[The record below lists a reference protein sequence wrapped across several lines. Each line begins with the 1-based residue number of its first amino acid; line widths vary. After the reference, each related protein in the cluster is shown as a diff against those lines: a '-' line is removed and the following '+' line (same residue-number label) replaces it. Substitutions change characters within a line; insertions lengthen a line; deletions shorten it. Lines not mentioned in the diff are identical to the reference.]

1 MYKLNVISLIIL
13 TTYTGATY
21 ASTPDFPQQGLPQED
36 TVVFGNVTIDKT
48 TADKM
53 TITQSSPTTQINWK
67 SFDIGQNKEVEFKQP
82 SANSVAYNRVT
93 GGNASQ
99 IQGKLTANGKV
110 YLANPNGVIITK
122 GAEINVAGLLATTK
136 DLEKISENGNSNT
149 NKFTRKLK
157 DRQVVTEGQVV
168 KEGQVINEGKI
179 KAKDFV
185 VLNGDEVINKGEI
198 DVEKNAAKNG
208 EVYLS
213 SDYNFTFTL
222 PDSGISV
229 ALEDNTVRGIVK
241 NEGSIKAGEIT
252 LSAKG
257 RNQALDSLVMNNGV
271 LEATKVSNRNGKVVL
286 SAGNVELNN
295 KSDIKGEIVTFGADV
310 TSNKELEDNIKITS
324 QTGSKVTSPKI
335 NFKGKSVNIKGDFG
349 REENRE
355 YYDDEHKKLKTEV
368 NIDVPDDE
376 NIRIADKEKEKEKE
390 KEKDK
395 DNTGTG
401 SFIQTGALSSLL
413 ANNGKVTLKGKDV
426 DISGNIKINSFRD
439 SDSLLKL
446 TNKGHIKINHA
457 DINSKG
463 RLFFIT
469 SLQNEEDFQSNITIT
484 DSKINLGNGAMG
496 LGRSV
501 NESDYDNPYQKTEG
515 SQRKK
520 FNVNMSNVE
529 FNQVDDVI
537 LAGGFEKVNLD
548 KIVATG
554 KTNFYI
560 DGGVS
565 RNRTNGEPWKYEY
578 GVLDLDKRTQLSE
591 LDQGRRRWGYYY
603 DLELDMNRAY
613 LYRFDLFAAKNTRR
627 STIKD
632 TEINI
637 SNSNINLKNG
647 FVHLLA
653 EKIKLDNSKIDITF
667 DKDNSQDTLAQTN
680 RLGMNGKVSMINS
693 HIKIVGDEKE
703 GISPTGTYAT
713 MFLIGELIGEKS
725 SIFVKSH
732 QGYTFKTDGNTK
744 IAGKYSKEDL
754 KITAINT
761 GGRAAEEVLIN
772 GALGS
777 ADNDANIAN
786 MAFTIGDS
794 ANTKTTIEN
803 ADITALAPNG
813 GTAYLSSKDVEIEVK
828 PNSNFTFFELP
839 REKNLNQ
846 TKINGASTKLS
857 ERGFARLYDKI
868 NGVRAS
874 NLSAEQLNVTDAS
887 EKIIN
892 TKLVSSLDVEKLV
905 SVAVC
910 DAGNGCEEQQFGDK
924 GNNTKVSVGELEA
937 EQ

>member
-21 ASTPDFPQQGLPQED
+21 ASTRDLPQQD
-36 TVVFGNVTIDKT
+36 RVVVGEANVSTAGNT
-48 TADKM
+48 M
-53 TITQSSPTTQINWK
+53 TIKQTTPKTQIDWY
-67 SFDIGQNKEVEFKQP
+67 SFDIGKDKEVKFEQP
-82 SANSVAYNRVT
+82 STDAVAYNRVT

-136 DLEKISENGNSNT
+136 DLEKISENGNSNG
-149 NKFTRKLK
+149 NSYQFTRKTKEGKVL
-157 DRQVVTEGQVV
+157 TEGQVV
-168 KEGQVINEGKI
+168 KEGQVINEGNI
-179 KAKDFV
+179 TAQDFV
-185 VLNGDEVINKGEI
+185 VLNGDEVINKGNI
-198 DVEKNAAKNG
+198 NVEKNATTNG
-208 EVYLS
+208 KVYLS
-213 SDYNFTFTL
+213 SGYNFTFTL
-222 PDSGISV
+222 SDSGISV
-229 ALEDNTVRGIVK
+229 ALEDNTVRGIVQ

-257 RNQALDSLVMNNGV
+257 RKEALDSLVMNNGV

-286 SAGNVELNN
+286 SADNVELNN
-295 KSDIKGEIVTFGADV
+295 ESNIKGEVVSFVADV
-310 TSNKELEDNIKITS
+310 TSNNELKDNIKITS
-324 QTGSKVTSPKI
+324 KTGSKVTSPKI
-335 NFKGKSVNIKGDFG
+335 DFKGKSVNINGNFG
-349 REENRE
+349 REDNKK
-355 YYDDEHKKLKTEV
+355 YYDDEHKTLKTEV

-376 NIRIADKEKEKEKE
+376 NIRIADQD
-390 KEKDK
+390 KDK
-395 DNTGTG
+395 TGTD
-401 SFIQTGALSSLL
+401 SFIQTEALSSLL
-413 ANNGKVTLKGKDV
+413 ANNGKVNLKGKDV
-426 DISGNIKINSFRD
+426 NISGNININSFKGT
-439 SDSLLKL
+439 DSLLKL
-446 TNKGHIKINHA
+446 TNQGHINIDHA
-457 DINSKG
+457 DIHSKG
-463 RLFFIT
+463 RLFVVT
-469 SLQNEEDFQSNITIT
+469 SLQNKEDFQSDIKIT
-484 DSKINLGNGAMG
+484 DSKINLGNGAIG

-501 NESDYDNPYQKTEG
+501 NEEDYDRWKRTET

-520 FNVNMSNVE
+520 FNVDMRNVV
-529 FNQVDDVI
+529 FNQVDDVV
-537 LAGGFEKVNLD
+537 LAGGFKKVNLD
-548 KIVATG
+548 NITATG
-554 KTNFYI
+554 QTNFYI

-565 RNRTNGEPWKYEY
+565 RNNSRYEY

-591 LDQGRRRWGYYY
+591 LDQRRRRWKYYN
-603 DLELDMNRAY
+603 DLDLDMNKAY
-613 LYRFDLFAAKNTRR
+613 WYRFDFFATKNTGR

-647 FVHLLA
+647 FMHLLA
-653 EKIKLDNSKIDITF
+653 EKINLDNSKIDITF
-667 DKDNSQDTLAQTN
+667 DKDNSQDISTQIN
-680 RLGMNGKVSMINS
+680 RLGMNGKVSMVNS
-693 HIKIVGDEKE
+693 HIKIVGDEKSD
-703 GISPTGTYAT
+703 ISPKAPYAT

-732 QGYTFKTDGNTK
+732 QGYTFRTDGDTK
-744 IAGKYSKEDL
+744 IAGKNSKDDL

-761 GGRAAEEVLIN
+761 GGRTGKEVIIN
-772 GALGS
+772 GAPGS
-777 ADNDANIAN
+777 IDNDANIAN
-786 MAFTIGDS
+786 MAFTIGDN

-813 GTAYLSSKDVEIEVK
+813 GTAYLSSKGVEIEVK
-828 PNSNFTFFELP
+828 SNSNFTFFELP
-839 REKNLNQ
+839 REKNFNQ
-846 TKINGASTKLS
+846 TKINGDSTKLS

-874 NLSAEQLNVTDAS
+874 NLSAEQLNVTDSS

>member
-13 TTYTGATY
+13 TTCSGAAY
-21 ASTPDFPQQGLPQED
+21 ASTQDFPQQD
-36 TVVFGNVTIDKT
+36 KVVLGMASVTQT
-48 TADKM
+48 ENKM
-53 TITQSSPTTQINWK
+53 TIKQETPTTQIDWH
-67 SFDIGQNKEVEFKQP
+67 SFDIGKNKEVEFKQP
-82 SANSVAYNRVT
+82 NANSVAYNRVT
-93 GGNASQ
+93 GGNASH

-110 YLANPNGVIITK
+110 YLANPNGVIITQ
-122 GAEINVAGLLATTK
+122 GAEINVAGLFATTK
-136 DLEKISENGNSNT
+136 DLEKISESGN
-149 NKFTRKLK
+149 NKFTRKLT
-157 DRQVVTEGQVV
+157 QEGQVL
-168 KEGQVINEGKI
+168 NEGKI
-179 KAKDFV
+179 TAQDFV
-185 VLNGDEVINKGEI
+185 VLNGDQVINKGEI
-198 DVEKNAAKNG
+198 NVEKNAANNG
-208 EVYLS
+208 KVYLS
-213 SDYNFTFTL
+213 SGYNFTFTL
-222 PDSGISV
+222 PDSSISV
-229 ALEDNTVRGIVK
+229 ALEDNTVQGIVK

-257 RNQALDSLVMNNGV
+257 RNQVLDSLVMNNGV
-271 LEATKVSNRNGKVVL
+271 LEATKVSKKNGKVVL
-286 SAGNVELNN
+286 SADDVQLNN
-295 KSDIKGEIVTFGADV
+295 KSDIKGDIVSFGADV
-310 TSNKELEDNIKITS
+310 TSNNELKDNIKITS
-324 QTGSKVTSPKI
+324 KTGSKVTSPKI
-335 NFKGKSVNIKGDFG
+335 DFKGKSVNINGNFG
-349 REENRE
+349 RDDSKAHYN
-355 YYDDEHKKLKTEV
+355 DEHKTLKTEV
-368 NIDVPDDE
+368 NIDVPDTE
-376 NIRIADKEKEKEKE
+376 NIRIADVEDKD
-390 KEKDK
+390 KDK

-413 ANNGKVTLKGKDV
+413 ANNGKVTLKGNNV
-426 DISGNIKINSFRD
+426 NISGRIHINSFKD
-439 SDSLLKL
+439 TDSLLKL
-446 TNKGHIKINHA
+446 TNKGHIDINNA
-457 DINSKG
+457 DIHSKG

-469 SLQNEEDFQSNITIT
+469 SLQNEKDFQSNITIT

-496 LGRSV
+496 LGRSA
-501 NESDYDNPYQKTEG
+501 NPEDYDNKYQKTEY

-520 FNVNMSNVE
+520 FDVKMSNVV
-529 FNQVDDVI
+529 FDQVDDVI

-565 RNRTNGEPWKYEY
+565 RNGRKYEY
-578 GVLDLDKRTQLSE
+578 GVLDLDERTKLSE
-591 LDQGRRRWGYYY
+591 LDQGRRRWRYYR
-603 DLELDMNRAY
+603 DLDLDMNRAY
-613 LYRFDLFAAKNTRR
+613 LYRFDLFAAKNTGR
-627 STIKD
+627 STIED

-647 FVHLLA
+647 FMHLLA

-732 QGYTFKTDGNTK
+732 QGYTFKTDGDTK
-744 IAGKYSKEDL
+744 IAGKNSKEDL

-813 GTAYLSSKDVEIEVK
+813 GTAYLSSKDVEIEVN

-874 NLSAEQLNVTDAS
+874 NLSAEQLNVTDSS

-892 TKLVSSLDVEKLV
+892 TNLVSSLDVEKLV

-910 DAGNGCEEQQFGDK
+910 DAGKGCEEQQFGDK

>member
-1 MYKLNVISLIIL
+1 
-13 TTYTGATY
+13 
-21 ASTPDFPQQGLPQED
+21 
-36 TVVFGNVTIDKT
+36 
-48 TADKM
+48 
-53 TITQSSPTTQINWK
+53 
-67 SFDIGQNKEVEFKQP
+67 
-82 SANSVAYNRVT
+82 
-93 GGNASQ
+93 
-99 IQGKLTANGKV
+99 
-110 YLANPNGVIITK
+110 
-122 GAEINVAGLLATTK
+122 
-136 DLEKISENGNSNT
+136 
-149 NKFTRKLK
+149 
-157 DRQVVTEGQVV
+157 
-168 KEGQVINEGKI
+168 
-179 KAKDFV
+179 
-185 VLNGDEVINKGEI
+185 
-198 DVEKNAAKNG
+198 
-208 EVYLS
+208 
-213 SDYNFTFTL
+213 
-222 PDSGISV
+222 
-229 ALEDNTVRGIVK
+229 
-241 NEGSIKAGEIT
+241 
-252 LSAKG
+252 
-257 RNQALDSLVMNNGV
+257 MNNGV
-271 LEATKVSNRNGKVVL
+271 LEATKVSNKNGKVVL
-286 SAGNVELNN
+286 SADNVELNN
-295 KSDIKGEIVTFGADV
+295 ESNIKGEIVTFGADV
-310 TSNKELEDNIKITS
+310 TSNKELKDNIKITS
-324 QTGSKVTSPKI
+324 KTGSKVTSPKI
-335 NFKGKSVNIKGDFG
+335 NFTGKSVNINGNFG
-349 REENRE
+349 REDSTTH
-355 YYDDEHKKLKTEV
+355 YKDEFKKLNTEV
-368 NIDVPDDE
+368 NIDVPDNE
-376 NIRIADKEKEKEKE
+376 NIRIADIE
-390 KEKDK
+390 

-401 SFIQTGALSSLL
+401 TTGTGTSSFIQTGALSSLL
-413 ANNGKVTLKGKDV
+413 ANNGKVNLKGNNV
-426 DISGNIKINSFRD
+426 NISGRIHIDSFRG

-446 TNKGHIKINHA
+446 TNKGHIDINNA
-457 DINSKG
+457 DIHSKG

-469 SLQNEEDFQSNITIT
+469 SLQNEEDFKSNITIT

-501 NESDYDNPYQKTEG
+501 DEKDYDNRWQKTEG

-520 FNVNMSNVE
+520 FDVKMSNVE

-554 KTNFYI
+554 QTNFYI

-565 RNRTNGEPWKYEY
+565 RNGRKYEY

-591 LDQGRRRWGYYY
+591 LNQGRRRWGYYY

-613 LYRFDLFAAKNTRR
+613 LYRFDLFATKNTGR

>member
-13 TTYTGATY
+13 TTCSGAAY
-21 ASTPDFPQQGLPQED
+21 ASTQGLPQEEK
-36 TVVFGNVTIDKT
+36 VVVGSATFSKT
-48 TADKM
+48 ENKM
-53 TITQSSPTTQINWK
+53 TITQNSTTTQIDWK

-82 SANSVAYNRVT
+82 GENAVAYNRVI

-99 IQGKLTANGKV
+99 IQGKLKANGKV

-136 DLEKISENGNSNT
+136 DLEKISENGNSNS
-149 NKFTRKLK
+149 NQFTRKAKEGKVL
-157 DRQVVTEGQVV
+157 TEGQVL
-168 KEGQVINEGKI
+168 NEGKI
-179 KAKDFV
+179 TAQDFV
-185 VLNGDEVINKGEI
+185 VLNGDQVINKGEI
-198 DVEKNAAKNG
+198 SSNNG
-208 EVYLS
+208 KVHLS
-213 SDYNFTFTL
+213 SGYNFTFTL
-222 PDSGISV
+222 SDSGISV
-229 ALEDNTVRGIVK
+229 ALEDNTVQGIVE

-257 RNQALDSLVMNNGV
+257 RNQALDSLVVNNGV
-271 LEATKVSNRNGKVVL
+271 LEATKVRNTNGKIVL
-286 SAGNVELNN
+286 SADEIKLND
-295 KSDIKGEIVTFGADV
+295 KSDIKGEVETLF
-310 TSNKELEDNIKITS
+310 TSNENKKLKITS

-335 NFKGKSVNIKGDFG
+335 NFTGKSVNINGNFG
-349 REENRE
+349 REDNNN
-355 YYDDEHKKLKTEV
+355 YYKDEFKTLNTEV

-376 NIRIADKEKEKEKE
+376 NIRIADQEKEKEKE
-390 KEKDK
+390 KEK
-395 DNTGTG
+395 TGTS
-401 SFIQTGALSSLL
+401 SFIQTKALSSLL
-413 ANNGKVTLKGKDV
+413 ANNGKVNLKGKDV
-426 DISGNIKINSFRD
+426 NISGNINIDSFKGT
-439 SDSLLKL
+439 DSLLKL
-446 TNKGHIKINHA
+446 TNKGHININNA
-457 DINSKG
+457 DIRSKG

-469 SLQNEEDFQSNITIT
+469 SLQNKEDFQSDITIT

-496 LGRSV
+496 LGRSADP
-501 NESDYDNPYQKTEG
+501 EDYDNPWQKTES

-520 FNVNMSNVE
+520 FNVDMRNVT
-529 FNQVDDVI
+529 FNQVDDVV

-548 KIVATG
+548 NITATG
-554 KTNFYI
+554 QTNFYI

-565 RNRTNGEPWKYEY
+565 RNRNGRGSKYEY
-578 GVLDLDKRTQLSE
+578 GVLDLDKRVQLSE
-591 LDQGRRRWGYYY
+591 LDQRRRRWGYYS
-603 DLELDMNRAY
+603 DLDLDMNRAY
-613 LYRFDLFAAKNTRR
+613 WHRFDMFASKNTGRAA
-627 STIKD
+627 IKG

-667 DKDNSQDTLAQTN
+667 DKYNSEDISTQIN
-680 RLGMNGKVSMINS
+680 RLGMNGKVSMVNS
-693 HIKIVGDEKE
+693 HIKIVGDEKSD
-703 GISPTGTYAT
+703 ISPKAPYAT

-732 QGYTFKTDGNTK
+732 QGYTFKTDGDTK
-744 IAGKYSKEDL
+744 IAGKNSKEDL

-813 GTAYLSSKDVEIEVK
+813 GTAYLSSKDVEIDVK
-828 PNSNFTFFELP
+828 PNSDFTFFELP

-910 DAGNGCEEQQFGDK
+910 DAGKGCEEQQFGDK

>member
-21 ASTPDFPQQGLPQED
+21 ASTQDLPQEGLPQHHE
-36 TVVFGNVTIDKT
+36 TVFGTVTIEK

-53 TITQSSPTTQINWK
+53 TIKQETPTTQINWK
-67 SFDIGQNKEVEFKQP
+67 SFDIGKDKEVKFEQP
-82 SANSVAYNRVT
+82 STSSVAYNRVT

-110 YLANPNGVIITK
+110 YLANPNGVIITQ
-122 GAEINVAGLLATTK
+122 GAEINVAGLFATTK
-136 DLEKISENGNSNT
+136 DLERISENGNS

-157 DRQVVTEGQVV
+157 DRQELKEGQVV
-168 KEGQVINEGKI
+168 KEGQVINEGEI

-185 VLNGDEVINKGEI
+185 VLNGDEVINKGKI
-198 DVEKNAAKNG
+198 DATNG
-208 EVYLS
+208 KVYLS
-213 SDYNFTFTL
+213 SGDNFTFTLL

-229 ALEDNTVRGIVK
+229 ALEDNTVRGIVQ

-257 RNQALDSLVMNNGV
+257 RKQALDSLVVNNGV
-271 LEATKVSNRNGKVVL
+271 LEATKVSNRKGKIVL
-286 SAGNVELNN
+286 SADDVQLNS
-295 KSDIKGEIVTFGADV
+295 KSNIKGEIVNFGTEV
-310 TSNKELEDNIKITS
+310 TSNNELKDNIKITS

-335 NFKGKSVNIKGDFG
+335 NFKGKSVNINGNFG
-349 REENRE
+349 REDSRTHYNEER
-355 YYDDEHKKLKTEV
+355 KTLKTEV
-368 NIDVPDDE
+368 NIDVPDNE
-376 NIRIADKEKEKEKE
+376 NIRIANIED
-390 KEKDK
+390 KDK
-395 DNTGTG
+395 DKDKTGTS
-401 SFIQTGALSSLL
+401 SFIQTKALSSLL
-413 ANNGKVTLKGKDV
+413 ANNGKVNLKGKDV
-426 DISGNIKINSFRD
+426 NISGNINIDSFKGT
-439 SDSLLKL
+439 DSLLKL
-446 TNKGHIKINHA
+446 TNKGHININNA
-457 DINSKG
+457 DIRSKG

-469 SLQNEEDFQSNITIT
+469 SLQNKEDFQSDITIT

-496 LGRSV
+496 LGRSADP
-501 NESDYDNPYQKTEG
+501 EDYDNPWQKTES

-520 FNVNMSNVE
+520 FNVDMRNVT
-529 FNQVDDVI
+529 FNQVDDVV

-548 KIVATG
+548 NITATG
-554 KTNFYI
+554 QTNFYI

-565 RNRTNGEPWKYEY
+565 RNRNGRGSKYEY
-578 GVLDLDKRTQLSE
+578 GVLDLDKRVQLSE
-591 LDQGRRRWGYYY
+591 LDQRRRRWGYYS
-603 DLELDMNRAY
+603 DLDLDMNRAY
-613 LYRFDLFAAKNTRR
+613 WHRFDMFASKNTGRAA
-627 STIKD
+627 IKG

-637 SNSNINLKNG
+637 SNSNINLENG

-667 DKDNSQDTLAQTN
+667 DKYNSEDISTQIN
-680 RLGMNGKVSMINS
+680 RLGMNGKVSMVNS
-693 HIKIVGDEKE
+693 HIKIVGDEKSD
-703 GISPTGTYAT
+703 ISPKAPYAT

-732 QGYTFKTDGNTK
+732 QGYTFRTDGDTK
-744 IAGKYSKEDL
+744 IAGKNSKDDL

-761 GGRAAEEVLIN
+761 GGRTGKEVIIN
-772 GALGS
+772 GAPGS
-777 ADNDANIAN
+777 IDNDANIAN
-786 MAFTIGDS
+786 MAFTIGDN

-813 GTAYLSSKDVEIEVK
+813 GTAYLSSKGVEIEVK
-828 PNSNFTFFELP
+828 SNSNFTFFELP
-839 REKNLNQ
+839 REKNFNQ
-846 TKINGASTKLS
+846 TKINGDSTKLS

-868 NGVRAS
+868 NGVRAT
-874 NLSAEQLNVTDAS
+874 NLSAEQLNVTDSS

-892 TKLVSSLDVEKLV
+892 TNLVSSLDVEKLV

-910 DAGNGCEEQQFGDK
+910 DAGKGCEEQQFGDK

>member
-21 ASTPDFPQQGLPQED
+21 ASAQDLPQEEN
-36 TVVFGNVTIDKT
+36 VVFGTVNIEK

-53 TITQSSPTTQINWK
+53 TIKQETNKAQINWK
-67 SFDIGQNKEVEFKQP
+67 SFDIGKNKEVEFKQP
-82 SANSVAYNRVT
+82 NENSVAYNRVT

-99 IQGKLTANGKV
+99 IQGKLKANGKV

-136 DLEKISENGNSNT
+136 DLEQISENGNSNT
-149 NKFTRKLK
+149 NTNTNTNTNKFTRKAK
-157 DRQVVTEGQVV
+157 EGKVLT
-168 KEGQVINEGKI
+168 EGQVINEGEI
-179 KAKDFV
+179 KAQDFV
-185 VLNGDEVINKGEI
+185 VLNGDQVINKGEI
-198 DVEKNAAKNG
+198 SSNNG
-208 EVYLS
+208 KVHLS
-213 SDYNFTFTL
+213 SGYNFTFTL
-222 PDSGISV
+222 SDSGISV
-229 ALEDNTVRGIVK
+229 ALEDNTVQGIVE

-257 RNQALDSLVMNNGV
+257 RKQALDSLVVNNGV
-271 LEATKVSNRNGKVVL
+271 LEATKVRNTNGKIVL
-286 SAGNVELNN
+286 SADNVQLNN
-295 KSDIKGEIVTFGADV
+295 ESNIKGEIVSFGADV
-310 TSNKELEDNIKITS
+310 TSNNELKDNIKITS
-324 QTGSKVTSPKI
+324 KTGSKVTSPKI
-335 NFKGKSVNIKGDFG
+335 DFKGKSVNINGNFG
-349 REENRE
+349 REDSTTH
-355 YYDDEHKKLKTEV
+355 YKDEQLKTEV
-368 NIDVPDDE
+368 NIDVPDTE
-376 NIRIADKEKEKEKE
+376 NIRIAD
-390 KEKDK
+390 DK

-401 SFIQTGALSSLL
+401 SFIQTKALSSLL

-426 DISGNIKINSFRD
+426 NISGRIHIDSFRGT
-439 SDSLLKL
+439 DSLLKL
-446 TNKGHIKINHA
+446 TNQGHINIDHA
-457 DINSKG
+457 DIHSKG
-463 RLFFIT
+463 RLFVVT
-469 SLQNEEDFQSNITIT
+469 SLQNKEDFKSDIKIT
-484 DSKINLGNGAMG
+484 DSKINLGNGAIG
-496 LGRSV
+496 LGRSAD
-501 NESDYDNPYQKTEG
+501 EGDYDNKYQKTER

-520 FNVNMSNVE
+520 FNVDMRNVV
-529 FNQVDDVI
+529 FNQVDEVI
-537 LAGGFEKVNLD
+537 LVGGFKNVNLD
-548 KIVATG
+548 NITATG
-554 KTNFYI
+554 QTNFYI
-560 DGGVS
+560 DGGIY
-565 RNRTNGEPWKYEY
+565 RNINGKSSKYAY
-578 GVLDLDKRTQLSE
+578 GVLDLDHRTQLSE
-591 LDQGRRRWGYYY
+591 LDQRRRRWKYYY
-603 DLELDMNRAY
+603 NLEPDMNRAY
-613 LYRFDLFAAKNTRR
+613 WYRFDMFATKNTGR

-667 DKDNSQDTLAQTN
+667 DKQDIATQIN
-680 RLGMNGKVSMINS
+680 RLGMNGKVSMVNS
-693 HIKIVGDEKE
+693 HIKIVGDEKSD
-703 GISPTGTYAT
+703 ISPKAPYAT

-732 QGYTFKTDGNTK
+732 QGYTFRTDGDTK
-744 IAGKYSKEDL
+744 IAGKNSKDDL

-761 GGRAAEEVLIN
+761 GGRAGEEVIIN
-772 GALGS
+772 GAPGS
-777 ADNDANIAN
+777 IDNDANIAN
-786 MAFTIGDS
+786 MAFTIGDN
-794 ANTKTTIEN
+794 ADTKTTIEN

-813 GTAYLSSKDVEIEVK
+813 GTAYLSSKGVEIEVK
-828 PNSNFTFFELP
+828 SNSNFTFFELP
-839 REKNLNQ
+839 REKNFNQ

-874 NLSAEQLNVTDAS
+874 NLSAEQLNVTDSS

>member
-21 ASTPDFPQQGLPQED
+21 ASTPDLPQEGK
-36 TVVFGNVTIDKT
+36 VVVGEATFSHTEN
-48 TADKM
+48 KM
-53 TITQSSPTTQINWK
+53 TITQNSTTTQIDWK

-82 SANSVAYNRVT
+82 GENAVAYNRVI

-99 IQGKLTANGKV
+99 IQGKLKANGKV
-110 YLANPNGVIITK
+110 YLANPNGVIITQ
-122 GAEINVAGLLATTK
+122 GAEINVAGLFATTK
-136 DLEKISENGNSNT
+136 DLERISENGNQ
-149 NKFTRKLK
+149 FILK
-157 DRQVVTEGQVV
+157 AKDGRVL
-168 KEGQVINEGKI
+168 KEGKVLNQGKVLNEGKI
-179 KAKDFV
+179 TAKDFV

-198 DVEKNAAKNG
+198 DATNG
-208 EVYLS
+208 KVYLS
-213 SDYNFTFTL
+213 SGDNFTFTL
-222 PDSGISV
+222 PDSVISV
-229 ALEDNTVRGIVK
+229 ALEDNTVRGIVQ
-241 NEGSIKAGEIT
+241 NEGIIKAGDIT
-252 LSAKG
+252 LNAKG
-257 RNQALDSLVMNNGV
+257 RNQALDSLVVNNGV

-286 SAGNVELNN
+286 SADNVELNN
-295 KSDIKGEIVTFGADV
+295 ESNIKGEVVSFVADV
-310 TSNKELEDNIKITS
+310 TSNNELKDNIKITS
-324 QTGSKVTSPKI
+324 KTGSKVTSPQI
-335 NFKGKSVNIKGDFG
+335 NFKGKSVNINGNFG
-349 REENRE
+349 REDSTK
-355 YYDDEHKKLKTEV
+355 YYSDEHKTLNTEV
-368 NIDVPDDE
+368 NIDVPNTE
-376 NIRIADKEKEKEKE
+376 NIRIADIA
-390 KEKDK
+390 DK
-395 DNTGTG
+395 NNASTG
-401 SFIQTGALSSLL
+401 SFIQTEALSSLL
-413 ANNGKVTLKGKDV
+413 ANNGKVNLKGNEV
-426 DISGNIKINSFRD
+426 NISGNINIDSFRGT
-439 SDSLLKL
+439 DSLLKL
-446 TNKGHIKINHA
+446 TNQGHINIDHA
-457 DINSKG
+457 DIHSKY
-463 RLFFIT
+463 RLFVVT
-469 SLQNEEDFQSNITIT
+469 SLQNEEDFKSNIKIT

-501 NESDYDNPYQKTEG
+501 NEDDYDRWKRTET

-520 FNVNMSNVE
+520 FNVDMRNVV
-529 FNQVDDVI
+529 FNQVDDVV
-537 LAGGFEKVNLD
+537 LAGGFEKVNLNN
-548 KIVATG
+548 IAATG
-554 KTNFYI
+554 QTNFYI

-565 RNRTNGEPWKYEY
+565 RNNSRYEY

-591 LDQGRRRWGYYY
+591 LDQRRRRWKYYY
-603 DLELDMNRAY
+603 NLDLDMNKAY
-613 LYRFDLFAAKNTRR
+613 WHRFDMFATKNTGRAA
-627 STIKD
+627 IKG

-667 DKDNSQDTLAQTN
+667 DKYNSEDISTQIN
-680 RLGMNGKVSMINS
+680 RLGMNGKVSMVNS
-693 HIKIVGDEKE
+693 HIKIVGDEKSD
-703 GISPTGTYAT
+703 ISPKAPYAT

-732 QGYTFKTDGNTK
+732 QGYTFRTDGDTK
-744 IAGKYSKEDL
+744 IAGKNSKDDL

-761 GGRAAEEVLIN
+761 GGRTGKEVIIN
-772 GALGS
+772 GAPGS
-777 ADNDANIAN
+777 IDNDANIAN
-786 MAFTIGDS
+786 MAFTIGDN

-813 GTAYLSSKDVEIEVK
+813 GTAYLSSKGVEIEVK
-828 PNSNFTFFELP
+828 SNSNFTFFELP
-839 REKNLNQ
+839 REKNFNQ

-874 NLSAEQLNVTDAS
+874 NLSAEQLNVTDSS

>member
-21 ASTPDFPQQGLPQED
+21 ASTRDLPQQD
-36 TVVFGNVTIDKT
+36 RVVVGEANVSTAGNT
-48 TADKM
+48 M
-53 TITQSSPTTQINWK
+53 TIKQTTPKTQIDWY
-67 SFDIGQNKEVEFKQP
+67 SFDIGKDKEVKFEQP
-82 SANSVAYNRVT
+82 STDAVAYNRVT

-136 DLEKISENGNSNT
+136 DLEKISENGNSYQ
-149 NKFTRKLK
+149 FTRKTKEGKVL
-157 DRQVVTEGQVV
+157 TEGQVV
-168 KEGQVINEGKI
+168 KEGQVINEGNI
-179 KAKDFV
+179 TAQDFV
-185 VLNGDEVINKGEI
+185 VLNGDEVINKGNI
-198 DVEKNAAKNG
+198 NVEKNATTNG
-208 EVYLS
+208 KVYLS
-213 SDYNFTFTL
+213 SGYNFTFTL
-222 PDSGISV
+222 SDSGISV
-229 ALEDNTVRGIVK
+229 ALEDNTVRGIVQ

-286 SAGNVELNN
+286 SAGNVQLNN
-295 KSDIKGEIVTFGADV
+295 ESNIKGEIVSFGADV
-310 TSNKELEDNIKITS
+310 TSNNEPKNNIKITS
-324 QTGSKVTSPKI
+324 KTGSKVTSPKI
-335 NFKGKSVNIKGDFG
+335 NFTGKSVNINGDFG
-349 REENRE
+349 R
-355 YYDDEHKKLKTEV
+355 DDSKAHYNEEHKRLDTEV
-368 NIDVPDDE
+368 NIDVPDNE
-376 NIRIADKEKEKEKE
+376 NIRIADK
-390 KEKDK
+390 

-401 SFIQTGALSSLL
+401 TGTDSFIQTDALSSLL
-413 ANNGKVTLKGKDV
+413 ANNGKVNLKGNNV
-426 DISGNIKINSFRD
+426 NISGNININSFKD

-446 TNKGHIKINHA
+446 TNKGHININNA

-469 SLQNEEDFQSNITIT
+469 SLQNDVDFQSNITIT

-496 LGRSV
+496 LGRSL
-501 NESDYDNPYQKTEG
+501 NKKDCDDRWCRTESP
-515 SQRKK
+515 QRKK
-520 FNVNMSNVE
+520 FNVKMSNVE
-529 FNQVDDVI
+529 FNQVDDVVV
-537 LAGGFEKVNLD
+537 AGGFKEVNLD
-548 KIVATG
+548 RVVATG

-565 RNRTNGEPWKYEY
+565 RNGRKYEY
-578 GVLDLDKRTQLSE
+578 GVLDLDERTQLSS
-591 LDQGRRRWGYYY
+591 LDQRKRRWKYYY
-603 DLELDMNRAY
+603 NLDLDMNKAY
-613 LYRFDLFAAKNTRR
+613 WHRFDMFASKNTGR

-647 FVHLLA
+647 FMHLLA

-667 DKDNSQDTLAQTN
+667 DKDNSEDISSQIN

-693 HIKIVGDEKE
+693 HIKIVGDEKSD
-703 GISPTGTYAT
+703 ISAKAPYAT

-732 QGYTFKTDGNTK
+732 QGYTFRTDGDTK
-744 IAGKYSKEDL
+744 IAGKYSKDDL

-761 GGRAAEEVLIN
+761 GGRTGKEVIIN
-772 GALGS
+772 GAPGS
-777 ADNDANIAN
+777 IDNDANIAN
-786 MAFTIGDS
+786 MAFTIGDN

-813 GTAYLSSKDVEIEVK
+813 GTAYLSSKGVEIEVN

-839 REKNLNQ
+839 REKNFNQ

-874 NLSAEQLNVTDAS
+874 NLSAEQLNVTDSS

>member
-21 ASTPDFPQQGLPQED
+21 ASTPDLPQQGLPQQD
-36 TVVFGNVTIDKT
+36 KVVSGNVTFTT

-53 TITQSSPTTQINWK
+53 TIKQETNKAQINWK
-67 SFDIGQNKEVEFKQP
+67 SFDIGKNKEVEFKQP
-82 SANSVAYNRVT
+82 DANSVAYNRVT

-122 GAEINVAGLLATTK
+122 EAEINVAGLLATTK

-157 DRQVVTEGQVV
+157 DGQVL

-179 KAKDFV
+179 TAQDFV
-185 VLNGDEVINKGEI
+185 VLNGDQVINKGEI
-198 DVEKNAAKNG
+198 SSNNG
-208 EVYLS
+208 KVHLS
-213 SDYNFTFTL
+213 SGYNFTFTL
-222 PDSGISV
+222 SDSGISV
-229 ALEDNTVRGIVK
+229 ALEDNTVQGIVK
-241 NEGSIKAGEIT
+241 NEGMIKAGDIT
-252 LSAKG
+252 LNAKG
-257 RNQALDSLVMNNGV
+257 RKEALDSLVMNNGV
-271 LEATKVSNRNGKVVL
+271 LEATKVSNKKGKIVL
-286 SAGNVELNN
+286 SADDVQLND
-295 KSDIKGEIVTFGADV
+295 KSDIKGESETVF
-310 TSNKELEDNIKITS
+310 TSNNELEDNIKITS

-335 NFKGKSVNIKGDFG
+335 NFKGKSFNINGNFG
-349 REENRE
+349 REDNNN
-355 YYDDEHKKLKTEV
+355 YYKDEFKKLNTEV
-368 NIDVPDDE
+368 NIDVPDTE
-376 NIRIADKEKEKEKE
+376 NIRIADK
-390 KEKDK
+390 

-401 SFIQTGALSSLL
+401 TDSFIQTAALSSLL

-426 DISGNIKINSFRD
+426 NISGRIHIDSFKGT
-439 SDSLLKL
+439 DSLLKL
-446 TNKGHIKINHA
+446 TNQGHININNA
-457 DINSKG
+457 DIHSTG
-463 RLFFIT
+463 RLFVIT
-469 SLQNEEDFQSNITIT
+469 SLQNKEDFKSDITIT

-501 NESDYDNPYQKTEG
+501 NEEDLDRWRRTEG

-520 FNVNMSNVE
+520 FDVKMRNVV
-529 FNQVDDVI
+529 FNQVDDVV
-537 LAGGFEKVNLD
+537 LAGGFKEVNLD
-548 KIVATG
+548 HIVATG
-554 KTNFYI
+554 QTNFYI

-565 RNRTNGEPWKYEY
+565 RNNSKYEY
-578 GVLDLDKRTQLSE
+578 GVLDLDKRTLLSD
-591 LDQGRRRWGYYY
+591 LDQRRRRWKYY
-603 DLELDMNRAY
+603 DNLDLDMNKAY
-613 LYRFDLFAAKNTRR
+613 WHRFDMFASKNTGRAA
-627 STIKD
+627 IKD

-667 DKDNSQDTLAQTN
+667 DKDNSQDISTQIN
-680 RLGMNGKVSMINS
+680 RLGMNGKVSMVNS
-693 HIKIVGDEKE
+693 HIKIVGDEKSD
-703 GISPTGTYAT
+703 ISPKAPYAT

-732 QGYTFKTDGNTK
+732 QGYTFRTDGDTK
-744 IAGKYSKEDL
+744 IAGKNSKDDL

-761 GGRAAEEVLIN
+761 GGRTGKEVIIN
-772 GALGS
+772 GAPGS
-777 ADNDANIAN
+777 IDNDANIAN
-786 MAFTIGDS
+786 MAFTIGDN

-813 GTAYLSSKDVEIEVK
+813 GTAYLSSKGVEIEVK
-828 PNSNFTFFELP
+828 SNSNFTFFELP
-839 REKNLNQ
+839 REKNFNQ
-846 TKINGASTKLS
+846 TKINGDSTKLS

-868 NGVRAS
+868 NGVRAT
-874 NLSAEQLNVTDAS
+874 NLSAEQLNVTDSS

-892 TKLVSSLDVEKLV
+892 TNLVSSLDVEKLV

-910 DAGNGCEEQQFGDK
+910 DAGKGCEEQQFGDK

>member
-21 ASTPDFPQQGLPQED
+21 ASTQDLPQEGLPQHHE
-36 TVVFGNVTIDKT
+36 TVFGTVTIEK

-53 TITQSSPTTQINWK
+53 TIDQKTSTTQINWH
-67 SFDIGQNKEVEFKQP
+67 SFDIGKNKEVEFKQP
-82 SANSVAYNRVT
+82 TTNSVAYNRVT

-110 YLANPNGVIITK
+110 YLANPNGVIITQ
-122 GAEINVAGLLATTK
+122 GAQINVAGLLATTK
-136 DLEKISENGNSNT
+136 DLEQISESGNSYQ
-149 NKFTRKLK
+149 FTRKAK
-157 DRQVVTEGQVV
+157 DGQEL
-168 KEGQVINEGKI
+168 KEGQVLNQGKI
-179 KAKDFV
+179 TAQDFV
-185 VLNGDEVINKGEI
+185 VLNGDKVINEGEI
-198 DVEKNAAKNG
+198 SVEKNAANNG
-208 EVYLS
+208 KVYLS
-213 SDYNFTFTL
+213 SGEDFTFTL
-222 PDSGISV
+222 PDSVISV
-229 ALEDNTVRGIVK
+229 ALEDNAVQGIVK
-241 NEGSIKAGEIT
+241 NEGIIKAGEIT
-252 LSAKG
+252 LLSAKG
-257 RNQALDSLVMNNGV
+257 RKQALDSLVVNNGV
-271 LEATKVSNRNGKVVL
+271 LEATEVSNRKGKIVL
-286 SAGNVELNN
+286 SADDIQLND

-376 NIRIADKEKEKEKE
+376 NIRIADKEKEKE

-501 NESDYDNPYQKTEG
+501 NESDYDNPYQKTEE

>member
-21 ASTPDFPQQGLPQED
+21 ASTQDLPQQD
-36 TVVFGNVTIDKT
+36 KVVVGEATFSTTGNT
-48 TADKM
+48 M
-53 TITQSSPTTQINWK
+53 TINQKTPTTQIDWK
-67 SFDIGQNKEVEFKQP
+67 SFDIGKDKEVKFEQP
-82 SANSVAYNRVT
+82 NENAVAYNRVI

-136 DLEKISENGNSNT
+136 DLEKISENGNSNSYQ
-149 NKFTRKLK
+149 FTRKTK
-157 DRQVVTEGQVV
+157 EGQVV
-168 KEGQVINEGKI
+168 KNQGKI

-185 VLNGDEVINKGEI
+185 VLNGDEVINEGEI
-198 DVEKNAAKNG
+198 DATNG
-208 EVYLS
+208 KVYLS
-213 SDYNFTFTL
+213 SGYNFTFTL
-222 PDSGISV
+222 SDSGISV
-229 ALEDNTVRGIVK
+229 ALEDNTVQGIVK

-257 RNQALDSLVMNNGV
+257 RKQALDSLVMNNGV
-271 LEATKVSNRNGKVVL
+271 LEATKVSSKNGKVVL
-286 SAGNVELNN
+286 SADNVELNN
-295 KSDIKGEIVTFGADV
+295 ESNIKGEVVSFVADV
-310 TSNKELEDNIKITS
+310 TSNNELKDNIKITS

-335 NFKGKSVNIKGDFG
+335 NFKGKSVNINGNFG
-349 REENRE
+349 REDNKN
-355 YYDDEHKKLKTEV
+355 YYDDEHKTLKTEV
-368 NIDVPDDE
+368 NIDVPDNE
-376 NIRIADKEKEKEKE
+376 NIRIANIED
-390 KEKDK
+390 KDK
-395 DNTGTG
+395 DKTGTD
-401 SFIQTGALSSLL
+401 SFIQTDALSSLL

-426 DISGNIKINSFRD
+426 NISGRININSFKGT
-439 SDSLLKL
+439 DSLLKL
-446 TNKGHIKINHA
+446 TNKGHIKINNA

-469 SLQNEEDFQSNITIT
+469 SLQNEKDFQSDITIT

-496 LGRSV
+496 LGRSADPD
-501 NESDYDNPYQKTEG
+501 DYDNQWQKTERY
-515 SQRKK
+515 QRKK
-520 FNVNMSNVE
+520 FNVNMRNVV
-529 FNQVDDVI
+529 FNQVDDVV
-537 LAGGFEKVNLD
+537 LAGGFQKVNLD

-565 RNRTNGEPWKYEY
+565 RNRNGRGSKYEY
-578 GVLDLDKRTQLSE
+578 GVLDLDERTQLSS
-591 LDQGRRRWGYYY
+591 LDQGRRRWKYYY
-603 DLELDMNRAY
+603 NLDLDMNRAY
-613 LYRFDLFAAKNTRR
+613 WHRFDMFASKNTGR
-627 STIKD
+627 STIKG

-667 DKDNSQDTLAQTN
+667 DKDNSEDISSQIN
-680 RLGMNGKVSMINS
+680 RLGMNGKVSMVNS
-693 HIKIVGDEKE
+693 HIKIVGDEKSD
-703 GISPTGTYAT
+703 ISAKAPYAT

-732 QGYTFKTDGNTK
+732 QGYTFRTDGDTK
-744 IAGKYSKEDL
+744 IAGKYSKDDL

-761 GGRAAEEVLIN
+761 GGRTGKEVIIN
-772 GALGS
+772 GAPGS
-777 ADNDANIAN
+777 IDNDANIAN
-786 MAFTIGDS
+786 MAFTIGDN

-813 GTAYLSSKDVEIEVK
+813 GTAYLSSKGVEIEVN

-839 REKNLNQ
+839 REKNFNQ

-874 NLSAEQLNVTDAS
+874 NLSAEQLNVTDSS

>member
-21 ASTPDFPQQGLPQED
+21 ASTPDFPQE
-36 TVVFGNVTIDKT
+36 GNVVVGSANVS
-48 TADKM
+48 TAGNTM
-53 TITQSSPTTQINWK
+53 TIKQTTPKTQIDWQ
-67 SFDIGQNKEVEFKQP
+67 SFDIGKDKEVKFEQP
-82 SANSVAYNRVT
+82 DANSVAYNRVI

-110 YLANPNGVIITK
+110 YLANPNGVIITQ

-136 DLEKISENGNSNT
+136 DLEKISENGNGNGNGNGNSH
-149 NKFTRKLK
+149 KFTRKAK
-157 DRQVVTEGQVV
+157 NGQEL
-168 KEGQVINEGKI
+168 KEGQVINKGKI

-185 VLNGDEVINKGEI
+185 VLNGDEVINEGEI
-198 DVEKNAAKNG
+198 DATTNG
-208 EVYLS
+208 KVYLS
-213 SDYNFTFTL
+213 SGYNFTFTL
-222 PDSGISV
+222 SDSSISV
-229 ALEDNTVRGIVK
+229 ALEDNTVRSIVQ

-257 RNQALDSLVMNNGV
+257 RKEALDSLVMNNGV
-271 LEATKVSNRNGKVVL
+271 LEATKVSNKNGKVVL
-286 SAGNVELNN
+286 SADEIKLDD
-295 KSDIKGEIVTFGADV
+295 KSNIKGESEVVF
-310 TSNKELEDNIKITS
+310 TSNKELKDNIKITS

-335 NFKGKSVNIKGDFG
+335 DFKGKSVNIKGNFG
-349 REENRE
+349 REDNRE
-355 YYDDEHKKLKTEV
+355 YYNEEHKKLKTEV
-368 NIDVPDDE
+368 NIDVPDAE
-376 NIRIADKEKEKEKE
+376 NIRIADKEKEKEK
-390 KEKDK
+390 
-395 DNTGTG
+395 TGTD
-401 SFIQTGALSSLL
+401 SFIQTDALSSLL

-426 DISGNIKINSFRD
+426 NISGNIKINSFKD
-439 SDSLLKL
+439 TDSLLKL
-446 TNKGHIKINHA
+446 TNKGHIKINNA

-469 SLQNEEDFQSNITIT
+469 SLQNEKDFQSDITIT

-496 LGRSV
+496 LGRSADPK
-501 NESDYDNPYQKTEG
+501 DYDNRWQKTEG

-520 FNVNMSNVE
+520 FNVDMRNVV
-529 FNQVDDVI
+529 FNQVDEVI

-565 RNRTNGEPWKYEY
+565 RNNSKYEY
-578 GVLDLDKRTQLSE
+578 GVLDLDKRTLLSD
-591 LDQGRRRWGYYY
+591 LDQGRRRWKYY
-603 DLELDMNRAY
+603 DDLDLDMKKAY
-613 LYRFDLFAAKNTRR
+613 LDRFDLFAAKNTKR
-627 STIKD
+627 STIKG

-647 FVHLLA
+647 FMHLLA
-653 EKIKLDNSKIDITF
+653 ENIKLYNSKVDITF

-680 RLGMNGKVSMINS
+680 RLGMNGKVSMVNS

-732 QGYTFKTDGNTK
+732 QGYTFKTDGDTK
-744 IAGKYSKEDL
+744 IAGKNSKEDL

-813 GTAYLSSKDVEIEVK
+813 GTAYLSSKDVEIDVK
-828 PNSNFTFFELP
+828 PNSDFTFFELP

-910 DAGNGCEEQQFGDK
+910 DAGKGCEEQQFGDK

>member
-13 TTYTGATY
+13 TTYTGAAY
-21 ASTPDFPQQGLPQED
+21 ASTRDLPQED
-36 TVVFGNVTIDKT
+36 KVVVGKATFDKT

-53 TITQSSPTTQINWK
+53 TINQESDKVQINWK

-82 SANSVAYNRVT
+82 TTNSVAYNRVT

-99 IQGKLTANGKV
+99 IQGKLKANGKV
-110 YLANPNGVIITK
+110 YLANPNGVIITQ
-122 GAEINVAGLLATTK
+122 GAEINVTGLLATTK
-136 DLEKISENGNSNT
+136 DLEQISENGNSYQ
-149 NKFTRKLK
+149 FTRKTK
-157 DRQVVTEGQVV
+157 DGQVLTDGQVV

-179 KAKDFV
+179 TAKDFV
-185 VLNGDEVINKGEI
+185 VLNGDEVINKGNI
-198 DVEKNAAKNG
+198 DATNG
-208 EVYLS
+208 KVYLS
-213 SDYNFTFTL
+213 SGYNFTFTL
-222 PDSGISV
+222 SDSSISV
-229 ALEDNTVRGIVK
+229 ALEDNAVQSIVK

-257 RNQALDSLVMNNGV
+257 RKQALDSLVMNNGV
-271 LEATKVSNRNGKVVL
+271 LEATKVSNRNGKIVL
-286 SAGNVELNN
+286 SADDVQLNN
-295 KSDIKGEIVTFGADV
+295 KSDIKGESEVAF
-310 TSNKELEDNIKITS
+310 TSNNDKNIKITS
-324 QTGSKVTSPKI
+324 QNGSKVTSPKI
-335 NFKGKSVNIKGDFG
+335 DFKGKSVNIKGNFG
-349 REENRE
+349 REDNTT
-355 YYDDEHKKLKTEV
+355 YYNDEHKTLKTEV
-368 NIDVPDDE
+368 NIDVPDTE
-376 NIRIADKEKEKEKE
+376 NIRIADQ
-390 KEKDK
+390 DK
-395 DNTGTG
+395 DNTGTD
-401 SFIQTGALSSLL
+401 SFIQTDALSSLL

-426 DISGNIKINSFRD
+426 NISGHINIDSFKGT
-439 SDSLLKL
+439 DSLLKL
-446 TNKGHIKINHA
+446 TNKGHIDINHA
-457 DINSKG
+457 DIHSKG

-469 SLQNEEDFQSNITIT
+469 SLQNDVDFQSNITIT

-496 LGRSV
+496 LGRSAK
-501 NESDYDNPYQKTEG
+501 EDYYDNKWRKTES

-520 FNVNMSNVE
+520 FNVHMHNVV
-529 FNQVDDVI
+529 FNQVDDVV

-548 KIVATG
+548 NIVATG
-554 KTNFYI
+554 QTNFYI

-565 RNRTNGEPWKYEY
+565 RNRNGEYSKYEY

-591 LDQGRRRWGYYY
+591 LDQRRRRWGYYS
-603 DLELDMNRAY
+603 DLDLDMNRAY
-613 LYRFDLFAAKNTRR
+613 WHRFDMFASKNTGR

-667 DKDNSQDTLAQTN
+667 DKDNSQDISTQIN
-680 RLGMNGKVSMINS
+680 RLGMNGKVSMVNS
-693 HIKIVGDEKE
+693 HIKIVGDEKID
-703 GISPTGTYAT
+703 ISAKAPYAT

-732 QGYTFKTDGNTK
+732 QGYTFRTDGDTK
-744 IAGKYSKEDL
+744 IAGKNSKDDL

-761 GGRAAEEVLIN
+761 GGRTGEEVIIN
-772 GALGS
+772 GAPGS
-777 ADNDANIAN
+777 IDNDANIAN
-786 MAFTIGDS
+786 MAFTIGDN

-813 GTAYLSSKDVEIEVK
+813 GTAYLSSKGVEIEVK
-828 PNSNFTFFELP
+828 SNSNFTFFELP
-839 REKNLNQ
+839 REKNFNQ
-846 TKINGASTKLS
+846 TKINGDSTKLS

-892 TKLVSSLDVEKLV
+892 TNLVSSLDVEKLV

-910 DAGNGCEEQQFGDK
+910 DAGKGCEEQQFGDK

>member
-21 ASTPDFPQQGLPQED
+21 ASTQGLPQDHE
-36 TVVFGNVTIDKT
+36 VVVGEADFSQ

-53 TITQSSPTTQINWK
+53 TITQKKPTTQINWK
-67 SFDIGQNKEVEFKQP
+67 SFDIGKDKEVQFIQP
-82 SANSVAYNRVT
+82 SEHAVAYNRVI

-110 YLANPNGVIITK
+110 YLANPNGVIITQ

-136 DLEKISENGNSNT
+136 DLEKISENGNGNGNSH
-149 NKFTRKLK
+149 KFTRKAK
-157 DRQVVTEGQVV
+157 NGQEL
-168 KEGQVINEGKI
+168 KEGQVINKGKI

-185 VLNGDEVINKGEI
+185 VLNGDEVINEGEI
-198 DVEKNAAKNG
+198 DATTNG
-208 EVYLS
+208 KVYLS
-213 SDYNFTFTL
+213 SGYNFTFTL
-222 PDSGISV
+222 SDSSISV
-229 ALEDNTVRGIVK
+229 ALEDNTVRSIVQ

-257 RNQALDSLVMNNGV
+257 RKEALDSLVMNNGV
-271 LEATKVSNRNGKVVL
+271 LEATKVSNKNGKVML
-286 SAGNVELNN
+286 SADEIKLDD
-295 KSDIKGEIVTFGADV
+295 KSNIKGESEVVF
-310 TSNKELEDNIKITS
+310 TSNKELKDNIKITS

-335 NFKGKSVNIKGDFG
+335 DFKGKSVNIKGNFG
-349 REENRE
+349 REDNRE
-355 YYDDEHKKLKTEV
+355 YYNEEHKKLKTEV
-368 NIDVPDDE
+368 NIDVPDAE

-390 KEKDK
+390 KEK
-395 DNTGTG
+395 TGTD
-401 SFIQTGALSSLL
+401 SFIQTEALSSLL

-426 DISGNIKINSFRD
+426 NISGNINIDSFKET
-439 SDSLLKL
+439 DSLLKL
-446 TNKGHIKINHA
+446 TNKGDININHA
-457 DINSKG
+457 DIHSKG

-469 SLQNEEDFQSNITIT
+469 SLQNEEDFKSNITIT

-496 LGRSV
+496 LGRSAK
-501 NESDYDNPYQKTEG
+501 EEYYDNKWQKTER

-520 FNVNMSNVE
+520 FNVNMRNVV
-529 FNQVDDVI
+529 FDQVDDVVV
-537 LAGGFEKVNLD
+537 AGGFEKVNLD
-548 KIVATG
+548 NIVATG

-565 RNRTNGEPWKYEY
+565 RNKRNGESWKYEY
-578 GVLDLDKRTQLSE
+578 GVLDLDERTQLSS
-591 LDQGRRRWGYYY
+591 LDQRKRRWKYYY
-603 DLELDMNRAY
+603 NLDLDMNRAY
-613 LYRFDLFAAKNTRR
+613 WHRFDMFASKNTGR
-627 STIKD
+627 STIKG

-653 EKIKLDNSKIDITF
+653 EKINLDKSKIDITF
-667 DKDNSQDTLAQTN
+667 DKDNSEDISSQIN
-680 RLGMNGKVSMINS
+680 RLGMNGKVSMVNS
-693 HIKIVGDEKE
+693 HIKIVGDEKSD
-703 GISPTGTYAT
+703 ISAKAPYAT

-732 QGYTFKTDGNTK
+732 QGYTFRTDGDTK
-744 IAGKYSKEDL
+744 IAGKYSKDDL

-761 GGRAAEEVLIN
+761 GGRTGKEVIIN
-772 GALGS
+772 GAPGS
-777 ADNDANIAN
+777 IDNDANIAN
-786 MAFTIGDS
+786 MAFTIGDN
-794 ANTKTTIEN
+794 ADTKTTIEN

-813 GTAYLSSKDVEIEVK
+813 GTAYLSSKGVEIEVN

-839 REKNLNQ
+839 REKNFNQ
-846 TKINGASTKLS
+846 TKINGDSTKLS

>member
-21 ASTPDFPQQGLPQED
+21 ASTPDLPQNHKIITGD
-36 TVVFGNVTIDKT
+36 ATFSQTGN
-48 TADKM
+48 KM
-53 TITQSSPTTQINWK
+53 TIDQKTSTTQIDWE
-67 SFDIGQNKEVEFKQP
+67 SFNIGTNKEVEFKQP
-82 SANSVAYNRVT
+82 NANSVAYNRVT

-157 DRQVVTEGQVV
+157 DGQVV
-168 KEGQVINEGKI
+168 KDGQVINEGEI

-198 DVEKNAAKNG
+198 DATNG
-208 EVYLS
+208 KVYLS
-213 SDYNFTFTL
+213 SGDNFTFTL
-222 PDSGISV
+222 PDSVISV
-229 ALEDNTVRGIVK
+229 ALEDNTVQGIVENEGIVK

-257 RNQALDSLVMNNGV
+257 RKQALDSLVVNNGV
-271 LEATKVSNRNGKVVL
+271 LEATKVSNRKGKIVL
-286 SAGNVELNN
+286 SADDVQLNN
-295 KSDIKGEIVTFGADV
+295 NSDIKGEIVNFGTEV
-310 TSNKELEDNIKITS
+310 TSNEDKKLKITS
-324 QTGSKVTSPKI
+324 QTGSKVTSPQI
-335 NFKGKSVNIKGDFG
+335 NFKGKSVNINGNFG
-349 REENRE
+349 RENSGTH
-355 YYDDEHKKLKTEV
+355 YNDEHKTLKTEV
-368 NIDVPDDE
+368 NIDVPDTE
-376 NIRIADKEKEKEKE
+376 NIRIAD
-390 KEKDK
+390 DK
-395 DNTGTG
+395 DDTGTD
-401 SFIQTGALSSLL
+401 SFIQTEALSSLL

-426 DISGNIKINSFRD
+426 NISGRIHIDSFRGT
-439 SDSLLKL
+439 DSLLKL
-446 TNKGHIKINHA
+446 TNQGHINIDHA
-457 DINSKG
+457 DIHSKG
-463 RLFFIT
+463 RLFVVT
-469 SLQNEEDFQSNITIT
+469 SLQNKEDFKSDIKIT

-496 LGRSV
+496 LGRSAKD
-501 NESDYDNPYQKTEG
+501 EYYDNKYRKTEE

-520 FNVNMSNVE
+520 FNVNMRNVV
-529 FNQVDDVI
+529 FDQVDEVI
-537 LAGGFEKVNLD
+537 LVGGFKNVNLD
-548 KIVATG
+548 NITATG
-554 KTNFYI
+554 QTNFYI
-560 DGGVS
+560 DGGIS
-565 RNRTNGEPWKYEY
+565 RNRNGVSSKYEY
-578 GVLDLDKRTQLSE
+578 GVLDLDHRTQLSE
-591 LDQGRRRWGYYY
+591 LDQGRRRWKYYRKSY
-603 DLELDMNRAY
+603 TEDLELDMNRAY
-613 LYRFDLFAAKNTRR
+613 WYRFDMFATKNTGR

-667 DKDNSQDTLAQTN
+667 DKQDIATQIN
-680 RLGMNGKVSMINS
+680 RLGMNGKVSMVNS
-693 HIKIVGDEKE
+693 HIKIVGDEKSD
-703 GISPTGTYAT
+703 ISPKAPYAT

-732 QGYTFKTDGNTK
+732 QGYTFRTDGDTK
-744 IAGKYSKEDL
+744 IAGKNSKDDL

-761 GGRAAEEVLIN
+761 GGRTGKEVIIN
-772 GALGS
+772 GAPGS
-777 ADNDANIAN
+777 IDNDANIAN
-786 MAFTIGDS
+786 MAFTIGDN
-794 ANTKTTIEN
+794 ADTKTTIEN

-813 GTAYLSSKDVEIEVK
+813 GTAYLSSKGVEIEVK
-828 PNSNFTFFELP
+828 SNSNFTFFELP
-839 REKNLNQ
+839 REKNFNQ

-868 NGVRAS
+868 NGVRAT

-892 TKLVSSLDVEKLV
+892 TNLVSSLDVEKLV

-910 DAGNGCEEQQFGDK
+910 DAGKGCEEQQFGDK

-937 EQ
+937 GQ

>member
-21 ASTPDFPQQGLPQED
+21 ASTPDLPQQGLPQQD
-36 TVVFGNVTIDKT
+36 KVVSGNVTFTT

-53 TITQSSPTTQINWK
+53 TIKQETNKAQINWK
-67 SFDIGQNKEVEFKQP
+67 SFDIGKNKEVEFKQP
-82 SANSVAYNRVT
+82 DANSVAYNRVT

-110 YLANPNGVIITK
+110 YLANPNGVIITE

-136 DLEKISENGNSNT
+136 DLERISENGNSN
-149 NKFTRKLK
+149 KFTRKAKEGKEL
-157 DRQVVTEGQVV
+157 TEGQVL
-168 KEGQVINEGKI
+168 NEGKI
-179 KAKDFV
+179 TAKDFV
-185 VLNGDEVINKGEI
+185 VLNGDEVINKGNI
-198 DVEKNAAKNG
+198 NVEKNSTING

-213 SDYNFTFTL
+213 SSNNFTFTL
-222 PDSGISV
+222 SDSGISV

-241 NEGSIKAGEIT
+241 NEGIIKAEDIT
-252 LSAKG
+252 LNAKG
-257 RNQALDSLVMNNGV
+257 RKEALDSLVVNNGV
-271 LEATKVSNRNGKVVL
+271 LEATKVSSKNGKVVL
-286 SAGNVELNN
+286 SADNVELNN
-295 KSDIKGEIVTFGADV
+295 ESDIKGEIVSFGADV
-310 TSNKELEDNIKITS
+310 TSNNELQNKIKITS

-335 NFKGKSVNIKGDFG
+335 NFKGKSVNINGNFG
-349 REENRE
+349 REDSTK
-355 YYDDEHKKLKTEV
+355 YYSDEHKTLNTEV
-368 NIDVPDDE
+368 NIDVPNTE
-376 NIRIADKEKEKEKE
+376 NIQIADK
-390 KEKDK
+390 
-395 DNTGTG
+395 DNAGTD

-413 ANNGKVTLKGKDV
+413 ANNGKVNLKGNEV
-426 DISGNIKINSFRD
+426 NISGNINIDSFKG

-446 TNKGHIKINHA
+446 TNQGHINIDHA
-457 DINSKG
+457 DIHSTG
-463 RLFFIT
+463 RLFVVT
-469 SLQNEEDFQSNITIT
+469 SLQNKEDFKSDIKIT
-484 DSKINLGNGAMG
+484 DSKINLGNGAIG
-496 LGRSV
+496 LGRSHKD
-501 NESDYDNPYQKTEG
+501 EYYDGDRWKRAET

-520 FNVNMSNVE
+520 FNVDMRNVV
-529 FNQVDDVI
+529 FNQVDEVI
-537 LAGGFEKVNLD
+537 LAGGFKKVNLD
-548 KIVATG
+548 KVVATG
-554 KTNFYI
+554 QTNFYI

-565 RNRTNGEPWKYEY
+565 RNNSKYEY

-591 LDQGRRRWGYYY
+591 LDQRRRRWGYYG
-603 DLELDMNRAY
+603 DLDLDMNKAY
-613 LYRFDLFAAKNTRR
+613 LYRFDLFAKNNSGR

-637 SNSNINLKNG
+637 SNSTINLKNG

-732 QGYTFKTDGNTK
+732 QGYTFKTDGDTK
-744 IAGKYSKEDL
+744 IAGKNSKEDL

-828 PNSNFTFFELP
+828 SNSNFTFFELP

-846 TKINGASTKLS
+846 TKIKGASTKLS
-857 ERGFARLYDKI
+857 ERSFARLYDKI

-874 NLSAEQLNVTDAS
+874 NLSAEQLNVTDSS

-892 TKLVSSLDVEKLV
+892 TNLVSSLDVEKLV

-910 DAGNGCEEQQFGDK
+910 DGGNSCEEQQLGDK

-937 EQ
+937 GQ

>member
-21 ASTPDFPQQGLPQED
+21 ASTPDLPQNHE
-36 TVVFGNVTIDKT
+36 VVVGQASVST
-48 TADKM
+48 TENKM
-53 TITQSSPTTQINWK
+53 TITQSTSTTQINWG
-67 SFDIGQNKEVEFKQP
+67 SFNIGQKKEVEFKQP
-82 SANSVAYNRVT
+82 SPNAVAYNRVT

-136 DLEKISENGNSNT
+136 DLENISENI
-149 NKFTRKLK
+149 NKFTRKAKEGKVL
-157 DRQVVTEGQVV
+157 TEG
-168 KEGQVINEGKI
+168 KVINEGEI

-198 DVEKNAAKNG
+198 DVEKNAVKNG

-213 SDYNFTFTL
+213 SSDNFTFTL
-222 PDSGISV
+222 SDSGISV
-229 ALEDNTVRGIVK
+229 ALEDNTVQGIVK

-257 RNQALDSLVMNNGV
+257 RKQALDSLVMNNGV
-271 LEATKVSNRNGKVVL
+271 LEATKVSNKNGKVVL

-295 KSDIKGEIVTFGADV
+295 KSDIKGEVVSFVADV
-310 TSNKELEDNIKITS
+310 TSNNELKDNIKITS
-324 QTGSKVTSPKI
+324 KTGSKVTSPKI
-335 NFKGKSVNIKGDFG
+335 NFTGKSVNIKGDFG
-349 REENRE
+349 RDDGTKHYE
-355 YYDDEHKKLKTEV
+355 DEHKRLKTEV
-368 NIDVPDDE
+368 NIDVPNTE
-376 NIRIADKEKEKEKE
+376 NIRIADKEKEK
-390 KEKDK
+390 DK
-395 DNTGTG
+395 TGTG
-401 SFIQTGALSSLL
+401 TSSFIQTDALSSLL
-413 ANNGKVTLKGKDV
+413 ANNGKVNLKGNEV
-426 DISGNIKINSFRD
+426 NISGHININSFRG

-446 TNKGHIKINHA
+446 TNQGHININHA
-457 DINSKG
+457 DIHSTG

-469 SLQNEEDFQSNITIT
+469 SLQNEKDFQSDITIT

-496 LGRSV
+496 LGRSI
-501 NESDYDNPYQKTEG
+501 NKDNCDHPRWCRTEIT
-515 SQRKK
+515 QRKK
-520 FNVNMSNVE
+520 FDVHMRNVV
-529 FNQVDDVI
+529 FDQVDDVVV
-537 LAGGFEKVNLD
+537 AGGFKKVNLD
-548 KIVATG
+548 HIVATG
-554 KTNFYI
+554 QTNFYI

-565 RNRTNGEPWKYEY
+565 RNNSRYEY

-591 LDQGRRRWGYYY
+591 LDQRKRRWKYYN
-603 DLELDMNRAY
+603 DLDLDMNKAY
-613 LYRFDLFAAKNTRR
+613 WHRFDMFATKNTGR
-627 STIKD
+627 TAIKD

-653 EKIKLDNSKIDITF
+653 EKINLDKSKIDITF
-667 DKDNSQDTLAQTN
+667 DKDNSEDISTQIN
-680 RLGMNGKVSMINS
+680 RLGMNGKVSMVNS
-693 HIKIVGDEKE
+693 HIKIVGDEKSD
-703 GISPTGTYAT
+703 ISAKAPYAT

-732 QGYTFKTDGNTK
+732 QGYTFRTDGDTK
-744 IAGKYSKEDL
+744 IAGKYSKDDL

-761 GGRAAEEVLIN
+761 GGRTGKEVIIN
-772 GALGS
+772 GAPGS
-777 ADNDANIAN
+777 IDNDANIAN
-786 MAFTIGDS
+786 MAFTIGDN

-813 GTAYLSSKDVEIEVK
+813 GTAYLSSKGVEIEVK
-828 PNSNFTFFELP
+828 SNSNFTFFELP
-839 REKNLNQ
+839 REKNFNQ
-846 TKINGASTKLS
+846 TKINGDSTKLS
-857 ERGFARLYDKI
+857 ERSFARLYDKI

-874 NLSAEQLNVTDAS
+874 NLSAEQLNVTDSS

-924 GNNTKVSVGELEA
+924 GNNTKVSVGELET

>member
-21 ASTPDFPQQGLPQED
+21 ASTRDLPQEGLPQNHK
-36 TVVFGNVTIDKT
+36 VVVGEADFSQ

-53 TITQSSPTTQINWK
+53 TITQKKPTTQIEWH
-67 SFDIGQNKEVEFKQP
+67 SFDIGKNKEVEFIQP
-82 SANSVAYNRVT
+82 SEHAVAYNRVI

-99 IQGKLTANGKV
+99 IQGKLKANGKV

-122 GAEINVAGLLATTK
+122 EAEINVAGLFATTK
-136 DLEKISENGNSNT
+136 DLEQISEKGNGNSNSYQ
-149 NKFTRKLK
+149 FTRKTK
-157 DRQVVTEGQVV
+157 DGQVPKEGQVVTEGQV
-168 KEGQVINEGKI
+168 INKGKI

-185 VLNGDEVINKGEI
+185 VLNGDEVINEGEI
-198 DVEKNAAKNG
+198 DATNNG
-208 EVYLS
+208 KVYLS
-213 SDYNFTFTL
+213 SGDNFTFTLL

-229 ALEDNTVRGIVK
+229 ALEDNAVRGIVK
-241 NEGSIKAGEIT
+241 NEGIIKAGDIT
-252 LSAKG
+252 LNAKG
-257 RNQALDSLVMNNGV
+257 RNQALDSLVVNNGV

-310 TSNKELEDNIKITS
+310 TSNKELKDNIKITS

-335 NFKGKSVNIKGDFG
+335 DFKGKSVNINGNFG
-349 REENRE
+349 RDDGTKH
-355 YYDDEHKKLKTEV
+355 YSDEHKRLNTEV
-368 NIDVPDDE
+368 NIDVPDNE
-376 NIRIADKEKEKEKE
+376 NIRIAEKEKE

-395 DNTGTG
+395 TGTG
-401 SFIQTGALSSLL
+401 SFIQTDALSSLL
-413 ANNGKVTLKGKDV
+413 ANNGKVNLKGKDV
-426 DISGNIKINSFRD
+426 NISGNININSFKG

-446 TNKGHIKINHA
+446 TNQGHININNA
-457 DINSKG
+457 DINSTG

-469 SLQNEEDFQSNITIT
+469 SLQNEKDSQSDITIT

-496 LGRSV
+496 LGRSI
-501 NESDYDNPYQKTEG
+501 NKDNCDHPRWCRTEIT
-515 SQRKK
+515 QRKK
-520 FNVNMSNVE
+520 FDVHMRNVV
-529 FNQVDDVI
+529 FDQVDDVVV
-537 LAGGFEKVNLD
+537 AGGFKKVNLD
-548 KIVATG
+548 HIVATG
-554 KTNFYI
+554 QTNFYI

-565 RNRTNGEPWKYEY
+565 RNNSRYEY

-591 LDQGRRRWGYYY
+591 LDQRKRRWKYYN
-603 DLELDMNRAY
+603 DLDLDMNKAY
-613 LYRFDLFAAKNTRR
+613 WHRFDMFATKNTGR
-627 STIKD
+627 TAIKD

-653 EKIKLDNSKIDITF
+653 EKINLDKSKIDITF
-667 DKDNSQDTLAQTN
+667 DKDNSEDISTQIN
-680 RLGMNGKVSMINS
+680 RLGMNGKVSMVNS
-693 HIKIVGDEKE
+693 HIKIVGDEKSD
-703 GISPTGTYAT
+703 ISAKAPYAT

-732 QGYTFKTDGNTK
+732 QGYTFRTDGDTK
-744 IAGKYSKEDL
+744 IAGKYSKDDL

-761 GGRAAEEVLIN
+761 GGRTGKEVIIN
-772 GALGS
+772 GAPGS
-777 ADNDANIAN
+777 IDNDANIAN
-786 MAFTIGDS
+786 MAFTIGDN

-813 GTAYLSSKDVEIEVK
+813 GTAYLSSKGVEIEVK
-828 PNSNFTFFELP
+828 SNSNFTFFELP
-839 REKNLNQ
+839 REKNFNQ
-846 TKINGASTKLS
+846 TKIKGDSTKLS
-857 ERGFARLYDKI
+857 ERSFARLYDKI

-910 DAGNGCEEQQFGDK
+910 DAGKGCEEQQFGDK

>member
-13 TTYTGATY
+13 TTCSGAAY
-21 ASTPDFPQQGLPQED
+21 ASTQGLPQEEK
-36 TVVFGNVTIDKT
+36 VVVGSATFSKT
-48 TADKM
+48 ENKM
-53 TITQSSPTTQINWK
+53 TITQNSTTTQIDWK

-82 SANSVAYNRVT
+82 GENAVAYNRVI

-99 IQGKLTANGKV
+99 IQGKLKANGKV

-136 DLEKISENGNSNT
+136 DLEQISENSNSYQ
-149 NKFTRKLK
+149 FTRKTK
-157 DRQVVTEGQVV
+157 DRQVV
-168 KEGQVINEGKI
+168 KEGQVINEGEI

-185 VLNGDEVINKGEI
+185 VLNGDEVINKGNI
-198 DVEKNAAKNG
+198 NVEKNSTING
-208 EVYLS
+208 KVYLS
-213 SDYNFTFTL
+213 SGYNFTFTL
-222 PDSGISV
+222 SDSGISV
-229 ALEDNTVRGIVK
+229 ALEDNTVRGIVQ

-257 RNQALDSLVMNNGV
+257 RKEALDSLVMNNGV

-286 SAGNVELNN
+286 SADNVQLNN
-295 KSDIKGEIVTFGADV
+295 ESNIKGEIVNFGTEV
-310 TSNKELEDNIKITS
+310 TSNEDKKLKITS
-324 QTGSKVTSPKI
+324 KTGSKVTSPKI
-335 NFKGKSVNIKGDFG
+335 NFKGKSVNINGNFG
-349 REENRE
+349 RENSGTHYNEERKTLN
-355 YYDDEHKKLKTEV
+355 TEV
-368 NIDVPDDE
+368 NIDVPDTE
-376 NIRIADKEKEKEKE
+376 NIRIAD
-390 KEKDK
+390 DK
-395 DNTGTG
+395 DNTETD
-401 SFIQTGALSSLL
+401 SFIQTEALSSLL
-413 ANNGKVTLKGKDV
+413 ANNGKVNLKGNDV
-426 DISGNIKINSFRD
+426 NISGNINIDSFRGT
-439 SDSLLKL
+439 DSLLKL
-446 TNKGHIKINHA
+446 TNQGHINIDHA
-457 DINSKG
+457 DIHSKG
-463 RLFFIT
+463 RLFVVT
-469 SLQNEEDFQSNITIT
+469 SLQNDVDFKSNITIT

-501 NESDYDNPYQKTEG
+501 NEDDYATRWKRAEK

-520 FNVNMSNVE
+520 FNVDMRNVV
-529 FNQVDDVI
+529 FNQVDEVI

-554 KTNFYI
+554 QTNFYI

-565 RNRTNGEPWKYEY
+565 RNNSRYEY
-578 GVLDLDKRTQLSE
+578 GVLDLDYRTQLSE
-591 LDQGRRRWGYYY
+591 LEQGRRRWRYYR
-603 DLELDMNRAY
+603 DLDLDMNKAY
-613 LYRFDLFAAKNTRR
+613 LYRFDLFAKNNSGR
-627 STIKD
+627 STIKG

-653 EKIKLDNSKIDITF
+653 ENIKLDNSKVDITF

-732 QGYTFKTDGNTK
+732 QGYTFKTDGDTK
-744 IAGKYSKEDL
+744 IAGKNSKEDL

>member
-13 TTYTGATY
+13 TTYTGAAY
-21 ASTPDFPQQGLPQED
+21 ASAQDLPQEGLPQKD
-36 TVVFGNVTIDKT
+36 KVVVGKATFST
-48 TADKM
+48 TENKM
-53 TITQSSPTTQINWK
+53 TIKQETPTTQIDWH
-67 SFDIGQNKEVEFKQP
+67 SFDIGKNKEVEFEQP
-82 SANSVAYNRVT
+82 TTNSVAYNRVT

-110 YLANPNGVIITK
+110 YLANPNGVIITQ
-122 GAEINVAGLLATTK
+122 GAQINVAGLFATTK
-136 DLEKISENGNSNT
+136 DLEKISENGNGNGNGNG
-149 NKFTRKLK
+149 NKFTRKAK
-157 DRQVVTEGQVV
+157 EGKVLT
-168 KEGQVINEGKI
+168 EGQVINEGKI
-179 KAKDFV
+179 EAKDFV
-185 VLNGDEVINKGEI
+185 VLNGDEVINKGDI
-198 DVEKNAAKNG
+198 NATNG
-208 EVYLS
+208 KVYLS

-222 PDSGISV
+222 LPDSGISV
-229 ALEDNTVRGIVK
+229 ALEDNAVRGIVK
-241 NEGSIKAGEIT
+241 NEGIIKAGDIT
-252 LSAKG
+252 LNAKG
-257 RNQALDSLVMNNGV
+257 RNQALDSLVVNNGV

-295 KSDIKGEIVTFGADV
+295 KSDIKGESEVAF
-310 TSNKELEDNIKITS
+310 TSNNDKNIKITS

-335 NFKGKSVNIKGDFG
+335 DFKGKSVNINGDFG
-349 REENRE
+349 REDSGKH
-355 YYDDEHKKLKTEV
+355 YKDEFKKLDTEV
-368 NIDVPDDE
+368 NIDVPDTE
-376 NIRIADKEKEKEKE
+376 NIRIADVEDKDKH

-395 DNTGTG
+395 TDTG

-426 DISGNIKINSFRD
+426 NISGNIKINSFKD
-439 SDSLLKL
+439 TDSLLKL
-446 TNKGHIKINHA
+446 TNKGHIDINHA
-457 DINSKG
+457 DIHSKG

-469 SLQNEEDFQSNITIT
+469 SLQNDVDFQSNITIT

-501 NESDYDNPYQKTEG
+501 NEADYGDRWKRAEK

-520 FNVNMSNVE
+520 FNVNMRNVV
-529 FNQVDDVI
+529 FDQVDDVVV
-537 LAGGFEKVNLD
+537 AGGFKEVNLD
-548 KIVATG
+548 HIVATG
-554 KTNFYI
+554 QTNFYI

-565 RNRTNGEPWKYEY
+565 RNNSRYEY
-578 GVLDLDKRTQLSE
+578 GVLDLDKRTLLSD
-591 LDQGRRRWGYYY
+591 LDQRRRRWKYY
-603 DLELDMNRAY
+603 DNLDLDMNKAY
-613 LYRFDLFAAKNTRR
+613 WHRFDMFASKNTGRAA
-627 STIKD
+627 IKD

-647 FVHLLA
+647 FMHLLA
-653 EKIKLDNSKIDITF
+653 EKINLDKSKIDITF
-667 DKDNSQDTLAQTN
+667 DKDNSQDISTQIN
-680 RLGMNGKVSMINS
+680 RLGMNGKVSMVNS
-693 HIKIVGDEKE
+693 HIKIVGDEKSD
-703 GISPTGTYAT
+703 ISAKAPYAT

-732 QGYTFKTDGNTK
+732 QGYTFRTDGDTK
-744 IAGKYSKEDL
+744 IAGKNSKDDL

-761 GGRAAEEVLIN
+761 GGRTGKEVIIN
-772 GALGS
+772 GAPGS
-777 ADNDANIAN
+777 IDNDANIAN
-786 MAFTIGDS
+786 MAFTIGDN

-813 GTAYLSSKDVEIEVK
+813 GTAYLSSKGVEIEVN

-839 REKNLNQ
+839 REKNFNQ
-846 TKINGASTKLS
+846 TKIKGDSTKLS

>member
-13 TTYTGATY
+13 TTYTGAAY
-21 ASTPDFPQQGLPQED
+21 ASTQDLPQKGLPQEGQ
-36 TVVFGNVTIDKT
+36 VVLGEATFSTTGN
-48 TADKM
+48 KM
-53 TITQSSPTTQINWK
+53 TINQKKPTTQIDWK
-67 SFDIGQNKEVEFKQP
+67 SFDIGKNKEVEFIQP
-82 SANSVAYNRVT
+82 NSNSVAYNRVT

-99 IQGKLTANGKV
+99 IQGKLKANGKV
-110 YLANPNGVIITK
+110 YLANPNGVIITE
-122 GAEINVAGLLATTK
+122 GAEINVAGLFATTK
-136 DLEKISENGNSNT
+136 DLEKISENGNGNGNS

-157 DRQVVTEGQVV
+157 NGQVVTEGQVV
-168 KEGQVINEGKI
+168 KEGQVINEGNI
-179 KAKDFV
+179 TAQDFV
-185 VLNGDEVINKGEI
+185 VLNGDEVINKGKI
-198 DVEKNAAKNG
+198 DATNG
-208 EVYLS
+208 KVYLS
-213 SDYNFTFTL
+213 SGDNFTFTLL

-229 ALEDNTVRGIVK
+229 ALEDNAVRGIVK
-241 NEGSIKAGEIT
+241 NEGIIKAGDIT
-252 LSAKG
+252 LNAKG
-257 RNQALDSLVMNNGV
+257 RNQALDSLVVNNGV

-310 TSNKELEDNIKITS
+310 TSNNELKDNIKITS
-324 QTGSKVTSPKI
+324 KTGSKVTSPKI
-335 NFKGKSVNIKGDFG
+335 NFKGKSVNINGNFG
-349 REENRE
+349 REDNNS
-355 YYDDEHKKLKTEV
+355 YYKDEFKTLNTEV

-376 NIRIADKEKEKEKE
+376 NIRIADVEDKEKEKEKE

-395 DNTGTG
+395 TGTG

-426 DISGNIKINSFRD
+426 NISGRIHIDSFKGT
-439 SDSLLKL
+439 DSLLKL
-446 TNKGHIKINHA
+446 TNQGHININHA
-457 DINSKG
+457 DIHSTG

-469 SLQNEEDFQSNITIT
+469 SLQNKEDFQSDITIT

-496 LGRSV
+496 LGRSL
-501 NESDYDNPYQKTEG
+501 NTEDCDNRWCRTEK

-520 FNVNMSNVE
+520 FDVNMRNVV
-529 FNQVDDVI
+529 FNQVDDVVV
-537 LAGGFEKVNLD
+537 AGGFKKVNLD
-548 KIVATG
+548 NIVATG
-554 KTNFYI
+554 QTNFYI

-565 RNRTNGEPWKYEY
+565 RNNSKYEY

-591 LDQGRRRWGYYY
+591 LDQRRRRWKYY
-603 DLELDMNRAY
+603 DNLDLDMNKAY
-613 LYRFDLFAAKNTRR
+613 WHRFDMFASKNTGR

-667 DKDNSQDTLAQTN
+667 DKDNSQDISTQIN

-693 HIKIVGDEKE
+693 HIKIVGDEKSD
-703 GISPTGTYAT
+703 ISAKAPYAT

-732 QGYTFKTDGNTK
+732 QGYTFRTDGDTK
-744 IAGKYSKEDL
+744 IAGKNSKDDL

-761 GGRAAEEVLIN
+761 GGRTGKEVIIN
-772 GALGS
+772 GAPGS
-777 ADNDANIAN
+777 IDNDANIAN
-786 MAFTIGDS
+786 MAFTIGDN

-813 GTAYLSSKDVEIEVK
+813 GTAYLSSKGVEIEVK
-828 PNSNFTFFELP
+828 SNSNFTFFELP
-839 REKNLNQ
+839 REKNFNQ

-910 DAGNGCEEQQFGDK
+910 DAGKGCEEQQFGDK

>member
-21 ASTPDFPQQGLPQED
+21 ASTPDFPQE
-36 TVVFGNVTIDKT
+36 GNVVVGSATFDKT

-53 TITQSSPTTQINWK
+53 TIKTSDKVQIDWK
-67 SFDIGQNKEVEFKQP
+67 SFDIGKDKEVIFQQP
-82 SANSVAYNRVT
+82 GENSVAYNRVT

-110 YLANPNGVIITK
+110 YLANPNGVIITQ
-122 GAEINVAGLLATTK
+122 GAQINVAGLFATTK
-136 DLEKISENGNSNT
+136 DLERISENGNSNQ
-149 NKFTRKLK
+149 FTRKAK
-157 DRQVVTEGQVV
+157 NGQVVTEGQV
-168 KEGQVINEGKI
+168 INEGEI
-179 KAKDFV
+179 TAKDFV
-185 VLNGDEVINKGEI
+185 VLNGDEVINKGKI
-198 DVEKNAAKNG
+198 DATNG
-208 EVYLS
+208 KVYLS
-213 SDYNFTFTL
+213 SDYNFTFTLL

-229 ALEDNTVRGIVK
+229 ALEDNTVQGIVK

-257 RNQALDSLVMNNGV
+257 RNQVLDSLVMNNGV
-271 LEATKVSNRNGKVVL
+271 LEATKVSNKNGKVVL

-310 TSNKELEDNIKITS
+310 TSNNELKDNIKITS
-324 QTGSKVTSPKI
+324 KTGSKVTSPKI
-335 NFKGKSVNIKGDFG
+335 NFTGKSVNIKGDFG
-349 REENRE
+349 RDDGTKHYE
-355 YYDDEHKKLKTEV
+355 DEHKRLKTEV
-368 NIDVPDDE
+368 NIDVPNTE
-376 NIRIADKEKEKEKE
+376 NIRIADIED

-395 DNTGTG
+395 DKTGTS
-401 SFIQTGALSSLL
+401 SFIQTDALSSLL
-413 ANNGKVTLKGKDV
+413 ANNGKVNLKGNEV
-426 DISGNIKINSFRD
+426 NISGHININSFRGT
-439 SDSLLKL
+439 DSLLKL
-446 TNKGHIKINHA
+446 TNKGHININHA
-457 DINSKG
+457 DIHSKG

-469 SLQNEEDFQSNITIT
+469 SLQNDVDFQSNITIT

-501 NESDYDNPYQKTEG
+501 NENDLDRWRRTEY

-520 FNVNMSNVE
+520 FNVNMRNVV
-529 FNQVDDVI
+529 FDQVDDVVV
-537 LAGGFEKVNLD
+537 AGGFKEVNLNN
-548 KIVATG
+548 IVATG
-554 KTNFYI
+554 QTNFYI

-565 RNRTNGEPWKYEY
+565 RNRNGVSSKYEY

-591 LDQGRRRWGYYY
+591 LDQRRRRWGYYP
-603 DLELDMNRAY
+603 DLDLDMNKAY
-613 LYRFDLFAAKNTRR
+613 WHRFDMFASKNTGR

-637 SNSNINLKNG
+637 SNSKINLKNG

-667 DKDNSQDTLAQTN
+667 DKDNSQDISTQIN
-680 RLGMNGKVSMINS
+680 RLGMNGKVSMVNS
-693 HIKIVGDEKE
+693 HIKIVGDEKID
-703 GISPTGTYAT
+703 ISAKAPYAT

-732 QGYTFKTDGNTK
+732 QGYTFRTDGDTK
-744 IAGKYSKEDL
+744 IAGKNSKDDL

-761 GGRAAEEVLIN
+761 GGRTGKEVIIN
-772 GALGS
+772 GAPGS
-777 ADNDANIAN
+777 IDNDANIAN
-786 MAFTIGDS
+786 MAFTIGDN

-813 GTAYLSSKDVEIEVK
+813 GTAYLSSKGVEIEVN

-839 REKNLNQ
+839 REKNFNQ
-846 TKINGASTKLS
+846 TKINGDSTKLS

-874 NLSAEQLNVTDAS
+874 NLSAEQLNVTDSS

-910 DAGNGCEEQQFGDK
+910 DAGKGCEEQQFGDK